1 MRQIV
6 LDTET
11 TGLDAKQGHRII
23 EIGCI
28 ELLNRKIT
36 SHHFHYYINP
46 EREIDAGALAVHGLS
61 ESFLKSKPLFSAIVD
76 EFIHFIKDAELIIH
90 NASFDI
96 GFIEAELQRLNAYP
110 KKITELCTVTDTLIL
125 ARKKYPG
132 QKNSLDALCKRFE
145 IDNTNRALHGALLD
159 AQLLAQIYLRLTG
172 GQRKLSLEHAVVE
185 SANTTQTTPLNLE
198 TVDAIH
204 NLPVI
209 LATPDEIEGHKALLA
224 LLKRHDAQKN

>member
-61 ESFLKSKPLFSAIVD
+61 ESFLQSKPLFSAIVD

-145 IDNTNRALHGALLD
+145 IDNSNRALHGALLD

>member
-61 ESFLKSKPLFSAIVD
+61 ESFLQSKPLFSASVD

-145 IDNTNRALHGALLD
+145 IDNSNRALHGALLD

>member
-61 ESFLKSKPLFSAIVD
+61 ESFLQSKPLFSVIVD

-145 IDNTNRALHGALLD
+145 IDNSNRALHGALLD